1 MSWPAI
7 YVQLFTINMEEIAS
21 QLLLHIHTYVYVV
34 PIVC

>member
-1 MSWPAI
+1 MSWPA
-7 YVQLFTINMEEIAS
+7 INMEEIAS